1 MADPPAAPSAPL
13 SKAEV
18 NDRLIKAIHAHRLHR
33 EVESLLA
40 LPPVALP
47 DDARPTVLAA
57 AATLAAIASDIR
69 QAQQAIIAR
78 LAAMGFSARP
88 EQAVPAQFQQ
98 FTQQIPPNQIEAAL
112 RAAAA
117 EGYAIPNGIGPAALR
132 ALRYTHGELALMKR
146 DAVTTRMTLRW
157 GAPLPRTM
165 GCIRRVLSPGL
176 ADFATAS
183 PPAWL
188 WPAYFAIKPAR
199 VLRKILHGR
208 AGQVAPGRYDPGI
221 NLGTPLPLVAQLLDI
236 AGVSD
241 VDTLFDFGC
250 GDGRVVTAAAQSRNC
265 EAVGVERDAELAGIA
280 RATAQAAGV
289 SGRVRI
295 ITGDAADT
303 DISEA
308 TVAFLFQP
316 MTILKPLLD
325 RLRGNL
331 RPGARILV
339 HEQSP
344 LAPGLHPDLSVPVF
358 AANALT
364 VAHVW
369 YC

>member
-1 MADPPAAPSAPL
+1 M
-13 SKAEV
+13 
-18 NDRLIKAIHAHRLHR
+18 
-33 EVESLLA
+33 
-40 LPPVALP
+40 
-47 DDARPTVLAA
+47 
-57 AATLAAIASDIR
+57 
-69 QAQQAIIAR
+69 
-78 LAAMGFSARP
+78 
-88 EQAVPAQFQQ
+88 
-98 FTQQIPPNQIEAAL
+98 
-112 RAAAA
+112 
-117 EGYAIPNGIGPAALR
+117 
-132 ALRYTHGELALMKR
+132 
-146 DAVTTRMTLRW
+146 
-157 GAPLPRTM
+157 
-165 GCIRRVLSPGL
+165 
-176 ADFATAS
+176 
-183 PPAWL
+183 
-188 WPAYFAIKPAR
+188 
-199 VLRKILHGR
+199 
-208 AGQVAPGRYDPGI
+208 
-221 NLGTPLPLVAQLLDI
+221 
-236 AGVSD
+236 
-241 VDTLFDFGC
+241 
-250 GDGRVVTAAAQSRNC
+250 TAAAQSRNC
-265 EAVGVERDAELAGIA
+265 AAVGVERHPELAGIA